1 MVRKVILGALLVGL
15 IGVLVA
21 GGIIRTVDK
30 TGQVAEAAGLEK
42 GRGYDQAAEHGAG
55 EEHDCDSQDQGHD
68 HGEDDGA
75 VDRPGQGR
83 SGGQGQGG
91 VSAGE
96 AERQY
101 ANYEAVLGDQ
111 VLYQGTVAQAP
122 AAGVDLVIVSD
133 DGEEIMV
140 GTGPGYMEAQGFS
153 LQAEEAVEVQ
163 GFWEDAELK
172 ATQVTRLSDGQSIT
186 LRDEAGHPAWAGG
199 GRRAAEQGVTMAQ
212 QGQDVQPQSGPVQ
225 GAWGQ
230 SGQDQGGR
238 GQGAQGRGQGGQGKG
253 GYDSVDYGTPPGGGD
268 LSEEEKDALIQA
280 LQDEYKAW
288 SVYEQVI
295 ADFGAVR
302 PFASIQKAEEH
313 HIAALV
319 NVFNAYG
326 LDVPANE
333 WRGNVP
339 TFDTLAEARA
349 GGVQAEIDNSALY
362 DRLFSMVEED
372 NPDIIQVFTA
382 LRRASLSQH
391 LPAFERCAP

>member
-1 MVRKVILGALLVGL
+1 MVKKVILSTLLVGL

-55 EEHDCDSQDQGHD
+55 EEHDCDSEGQEYGH
-68 HGEDDGA
+68 GQDDGA
-75 VDRPGQGR
+75 ADRPGQGR
-83 SGGQGQGG
+83 SCGRGQGG
-91 VSAGE
+91 ASAGE

-101 ANYEAVLGDQ
+101 PNYEAVPGDQ
-111 VLYQGTVAQAP
+111 VLYQGTVSQAP
-122 AAGVDLVIVSD
+122 AVGVDLVIVSD
-133 DGEEIMV
+133 AGEEIMV

-153 LQAEEAVEVQ
+153 LQAGEAVELQ
-163 GFWEDAELK
+163 GFWEDGELK
-172 ATQVTRLSDGQSIT
+172 ATQVTRLRDGQTIT
-186 LRDEAGHPAWAGG
+186 LRDEAGHPEWAGSG
-199 GRRAAEQGVTMAQ
+199 KRAAEQGVTMAQ
-212 QGQDVQPQSGPVQ
+212 QGQDAQYQ
-225 GAWGQ
+225 A
-230 SGQDQGGR
+230 
-238 GQGAQGRGQGGQGKG
+238 GQGQGGRGQGGQGQSRLSQG
-253 GYDSVDYGTPPGGGD
+253 GQGQGSYNSVERGTLPGGGD
-268 LSEEEKDALIQA
+268 LSELERDALMQA

-302 PFASIQKAEEH
+302 PFTNIQRAEEN

-333 WRGNVP
+333 WQGNVP
-339 TFDTLAEARA
+339 TFDTLAEACA
-349 GGVQAEIDNSALY
+349 GGVQAEIDNAALY
-362 DRLFSMVEED
+362 DQLFNMVEED

-382 LRRASLSQH
+382 LQRASQNQH